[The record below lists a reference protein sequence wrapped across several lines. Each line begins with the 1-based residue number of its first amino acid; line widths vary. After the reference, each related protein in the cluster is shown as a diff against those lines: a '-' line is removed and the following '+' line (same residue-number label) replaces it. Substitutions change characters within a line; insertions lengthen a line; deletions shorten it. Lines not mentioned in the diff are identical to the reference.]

1 MKKNI
6 FLLLWCLI
14 LGSLSAQNFTGKLNP
29 YPVER
34 TNSIQSDTVKI
45 LAVMVSFEEDRD
57 AATFGTGKFG
67 SIYTQDYGNT
77 ILDPLPH
84 DQQYFEDHLEFV
96 RNYYNK
102 VSNGN
107 VHIEY
112 TVLPDTFPV
121 SQTMRNYSP
130 APGSDDF
137 LPLGNFAAEVWSL
150 ASAKFSGTNFSDYN
164 LFLIFHAGVGR
175 DITLPGS
182 LGNERDLPSV
192 YLSERALKDI
202 FGQGF
207 DGFTVQGGQFKIT
220 NTMIMPETESRELET
235 ISGKFLFE
243 ITINGLLAASVA
255 SHLGLPDLFN
265 TETGLS
271 AIGRF
276 GLMDGQ
282 SIFAYNGTYPPEPSA
297 WEKIYL
303 GWAEP
308 VTIAPGEYDI
318 SLVTK
323 LAASIADTVILKV
336 PLNSSEYYLVEN
348 RNRDA
353 YSDGST
359 VSFKI
364 GDLVHTK
371 TFTKDTTGY
380 RSFDTDSLAGVVID
394 VDEFDWAIPGSGI
407 LIWHIDENVIN
418 EKLASNKINN
428 DKERRGVDL
437 EEADGI
443 QDIGE
448 IFFTIFGD
456 QLIGEGEQ
464 VDLWYSSNPSAL
476 FKNRFSK
483 DTRPNTLTNTGA
495 NSLITFSDFSDISNR
510 MSFKLVFGDSI
521 LKPLF
526 THNINTFGSIETLSA
541 ITNDMDYTVYYG
553 MADSNLIILNEFGFL
568 DEINSFS
575 RFKSAGFIKGATNY
589 IYGVNDSTLNIATIS
604 EDSIEGKAINLSE
617 WITAAPTII
626 NSVENQSEMIIA
638 TIKDTLLLYEGRL
651 NYYDISNDP
660 NNPVLKKAITIPIEV
675 EKISAEGDFYGLLGN
690 LISMELIIRWHYL
703 DNFGTYEFVNEQPL
717 NLILTKD
724 SKGNYF
730 SIIITNSLLDT
741 DVCNFYGLR
750 GDEILFKFTVNAP
763 VELSSFA
770 LTDLRQDGSN
780 YIILNNYNK
789 IEAYNLTGAMADN
802 FPFIDPLG
810 IGFAGVP
817 LAANFEGDSKSEIIS
832 VTKDGRIFSIDGG
845 TGKVV
850 DGFPISSGSPIFATP
865 VLYNANEK
873 TNLAVMN
880 DQDVFSAW
888 SISSVEGNLYWSEEY
903 GNPKNSSFVDAAKNT
918 NRINEFFP
926 KNRAYNYPNPV
937 YDGQTYIRYY
947 VSEDSKINIKIFDL
961 AGGYVSE
968 MNDDARGGM
977 DNETIW
983 NVNDIQ
989 SGVYLARIEAVSNSG
1004 RSESQVIKIAVVK

>member
-6 FLLLWCLI
+6 FLLLWCLV

-34 TNSIQSDTVKI
+34 TNSVQSDTIKI

-96 RNYYNK
+96 RNYYSK

-130 APGSDDF
+130 SPGSDDF

-202 FGQGF
+202 FGSEF
-207 DGFTVQGGQFKIT
+207 DGFPVQGGQFKIT
-220 NTMIMPETESRELET
+220 NTMIMPETESRELQT
-235 ISGKFLFE
+235 ISGTFLFE
-243 ITINGLLAASVA
+243 ITINGLLTASVA

-323 LAASIADTVILKV
+323 LAASVADTVILKV

-353 YSDGST
+353 YGDGST

-371 TFTKDTTGY
+371 TFTNDTTGY

-418 EKLASNKINN
+418 EKLASNKINT

-483 DTRPNTLTNTGA
+483 NTRPNTLTNTGA
-495 NSLITFSDFSDISNR
+495 NGLITFSDFSDISNR
-510 MSFKLVFGDSI
+510 MSFKLVFGDSVI
-521 LKPLF
+521 KPVFAENLYFNEAVTELSLSSDTEQHYFNLLTGNSLKVYSDQTELRTISDFSNFKTSSYFVNNSLF
-526 THNINTFGSIETLSA
+526 TFGCVGNIFNSFIVNESEIFFGQRVIQSEITTAPVVVRTLTEETRILVGTDDGKIITFSSGSLPNVNPDSLDAITINPEIRIEKIASDNTGFAFIGKSKNSSTNSIFGNGFSFSHEFTNEHPVDLSMTRNNIGNYSFVVLTDQNNFYVFSETELLNTFKIESD
-541 ITNDMDYTVYYG
+541 IT
-553 MADSNLIILNEFGFL
+553 
-568 DEINSFS
+568 INSF
-575 RFKSAGFIKGATNY
+575 A
-589 IYGVNDSTLNIATIS
+589 
-604 EDSIEGKAINLSE
+604 
-617 WITAAPTII
+617 
-626 NSVENQSEMIIA
+626 
-638 TIKDTLLLYEGRL
+638 
-651 NYYDISNDP
+651 
-660 NNPVLKKAITIPIEV
+660 
-675 EKISAEGDFYGLLGN
+675 
-690 LISMELIIRWHYL
+690 LI
-703 DNFGTYEFVNEQPL
+703 
-717 NLILTKD
+717 
-724 SKGNYF
+724 
-730 SIIITNSLLDT
+730 
-741 DVCNFYGLR
+741 
-750 GDEILFKFTVNAP
+750 
-763 VELSSFA
+763 
-770 LTDLRQDGSN
+770 DLRKDGN
-780 YIILNNYNK
+780 IYITFNNGNRL
-789 IEAYNLTGAMADN
+789 EAR
-802 FPFIDPLG
+802 
-810 IGFAGVP
+810 
-817 LAANFEGDSKSEIIS
+817 NFEGALADNYP
-832 VTKDGRIFSIDGG
+832 VTDPEGKDFVLTPLAMDFEGDDRTELITFTEDGRIFAYDGPSG
-845 TGKVV
+845 RLV
-850 DGFPISSGSPIFATP
+850 DGFPLSAGANPSAVPI
-865 VLYNANEK
+865 LYSDRGLPS
-873 TNLAVMN
+873 LAVVDEN
-880 DQDVFSAW
+880 NFFAAW
-888 SISSVEGNLYWSEEY
+888 NVGMIEGDYYWSEKN
-903 GNPKNSSFVDAAKNT
+903 GNNLNTSFAAGAESEFVV
-918 NRINEFFP
+918 NEFFP

-937 YDGQTYIRYY
+937 YNGQTYIRYY

-968 MNDDARGGM
+968 MNDNAKGGL

-1004 RSESQVIKIAVVK
+1004 KSESQVIKIAVVK